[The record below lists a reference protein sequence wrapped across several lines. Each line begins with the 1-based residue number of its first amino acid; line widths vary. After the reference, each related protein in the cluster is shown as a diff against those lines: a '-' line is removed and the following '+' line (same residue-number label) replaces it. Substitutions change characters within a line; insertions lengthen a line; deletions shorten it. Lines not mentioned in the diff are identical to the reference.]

1 MRNITLFLFLC
12 LSKWIRLLLVSSESL
27 RDNNFKNIL
36 SLIVLILWDRNPA
49 ALLANLIINLQFSI
63 KGFPTDDEKYYQG
76 RMEWNESDV
85 FDHGVWV
92 TRIPRTTLGSIV
104 RLETPRHALT
114 RATQL
119 LLGTRHFPSHITPNP
134 WHRLRLC
141 QLALRRE
148 ITIRER
154 SRYAIS
160 PPGLWPRRLVVT
172 IKHGNALFGPRSNFP
187 TLVKT
192 HRLRHITQRLEGTIV
207 EFYSW

>member
-1 MRNITLFLFLC
+1 M
-12 LSKWIRLLLVSSESL
+12 
-27 RDNNFKNIL
+27 
-36 SLIVLILWDRNPA
+36 
-49 ALLANLIINLQFSI
+49 
-63 KGFPTDDEKYYQG
+63 
-76 RMEWNESDV
+76 
-85 FDHGVWV
+85 
-92 TRIPRTTLGSIV
+92 

-160 PPGLWPRRLVVT
+160 PLGPWPRRLVVT

-192 HRLRHITQRLEGTIV
+192 HRLRHITQSVGGNNGGILFV
-207 EFYSW
+207 V